1 MEVMEEM
8 ENGKVDMDNDDWE
21 RIESL
26 LKTTVE
32 PINGRLDKL
41 QCAEHHSSILTIETE
56 RKIEKEQKKNSKDSR
71 DWILRIAVAVMGLL
85 ALLDKIGAFKSFA
98 K

>member
-1 MEVMEEM
+1 M
-8 ENGKVDMDNDDWE
+8 ENGIVDMDNDDWE

-26 LKTTVE
+26 LKTTVA

-41 QCAEHHSSILTIETE
+41 QCTEHHNSILTIETE
-56 RKIEKEQKKNSKDSR
+56 RKIEKEQKKEGKDSR

-85 ALLDKIGAFKSFA
+85 VFLDKLGVFKSFA

>member
-1 MEVMEEM
+1 M
-8 ENGKVDMDNDDWE
+8 ENGQLDMDNDDWE
-21 RIESL
+21 RIENL

-41 QCAEHHSSILTIETE
+41 QCTEHHNSIITLETE
-56 RKIEKEQKKNSKDSR
+56 RDIAKERKKDGHDSR

-85 ALLDKIGAFKSFA
+85 VFLDKLGVFKSFA